1 MIAQRNDCDSCPNQ
15 VANVTVNID
24 AALGTCSCFHRRN
37 LFQTCVPRWDQS
49 IGVAFEPLC
58 DSCCRKNSS
67 LYCIVVYGMVCLW
80 GLEFGQQFEM
90 DGWIYLIPTLNF
102 CDLLVGIV
110 YS

>member
-67 LYCIVVYGMVCLW
+67 LYCIVVYGMVWYVCGDLNLANNLKW
-80 GLEFGQQFEM
+80 M
-90 DGWIYLIPTLNF
+90 DGFI
-102 CDLLVGIV
+102 
-110 YS
+110 